1 MKILPHSQVD
11 QVLLT
16 RLSVVTAVSGAAGA
30 LLTVGLP
37 PVEAAA
43 VAVAGTL
50 GGVQVG
56 CRLTMPHIAPKTV
69 VSVLITVLVVIV
81 SVVQLGYPAL
91 ECLAVVLASAWC
103 AAELARRVT
112 AAVFRAHTV
121 AA

>member
-1 MKILPHSQVD
+1 M
-11 QVLLT
+11 
-16 RLSVVTAVSGAAGA
+16 AG
-30 LLTVGLP
+30 GLP

-81 SVVQLGYPAL
+81 SVIQLGHPTL

-103 AAELARRVT
+103 AAEFARRVT
-112 AAVFRAHTV
+112 APVFRPDLAI
-121 AA
+121 A